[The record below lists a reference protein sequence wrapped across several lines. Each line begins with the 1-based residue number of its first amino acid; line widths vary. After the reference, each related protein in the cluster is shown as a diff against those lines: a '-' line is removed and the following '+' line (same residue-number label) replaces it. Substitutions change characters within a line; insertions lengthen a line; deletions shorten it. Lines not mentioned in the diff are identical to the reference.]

1 MYRNQRLLSSDIVS
15 GLRRMLRKQPGPRL
29 RIDARAEPGQ
39 VIVQVAGD
47 VDDAAAPALL
57 SRLTRTIFRETCV
70 CCDLS
75 TVGYFGATGADV
87 LAIAHLTAAMA
98 RGTFSVRGLQGSA
111 AQVLQTT
118 GLDRILTVDS

>member
-1 MYRNQRLLSSDIVS
+1 
-15 GLRRMLRKQPGPRL
+15 ML
-29 RIDARAEPGQ
+29 A
-39 VIVQVAGD
+39 
-47 VDDAAAPALL
+47 
-57 SRLTRTIFRETCV
+57 RLTRTIFRETSV